1 MFLARAEGEG
11 KNFSRGQKKSSECK
25 NKVQKKKCKIRVQY
39 VTFSHIMWKK
49 LSKLFCTCAKK
60 LTFLHWCKKIHFFA
74 VMQKSLMIFS
84 TYGAKKLL
92 LQNLRKK
99 NLIHTRN

>member
-1 MFLARAEGEG
+1 MFLARAEDEG

-49 LSKLFCTCAKK
+49 SSKLFCSNVKK
-60 LTFLHWCKKIHFFA
+60 FDDFFHIWCEKIIIA
-74 VMQKSLMIFS
+74 
-84 TYGAKKLL
+84 
-92 LQNLRKK
+92 
-99 NLIHTRN
+99 